1 MLSEP
6 VVRLG
11 ASTFTLGQAL
21 VFGALLLA
29 ALFVLLVMSLW
40 RSAKAR
46 AVAAAEA
53 ADHARDTEA
62 RMADILQAP
71 VELLKGHPGSS
82 LGAAWAAAVGTGAV
96 DGWAGISAFVR
107 HGETLQPNRAN
118 AAVYEAGYHRFRDI
132 YECLRQLP
140 RGGRHDD

>member
-1 MLSEP
+1 MNDTSMLSEP

-62 RMADILQAP
+62 RMADIMQAQAEMQGRMGAIAE
-71 VELLKGHPGSS
+71 VFGARQAELTQS
-82 LGAAWAAAVGTGAV
+82 LGQRLDAMTGRLGQTMAEQTK
-96 DGWAGISAFVR
+96 S
-107 HGETLQPNRAN
+107 T
-118 AAVYEAGYHRFRDI
+118 
-132 YECLRQLP
+132 
-140 RGGRHDD
+140 